1 MKNIQQN
8 VYKDESCG
16 KQGQCKRYILAY
28 ALPSIILNNLKE
40 GGIKKWLDFAPS
52 VQDF

>member
-28 ALPSIILNNLKE
+28 VLASIIKRNNLKEE
-40 GGIKKWLDFAPS
+40 GGIKK
-52 VQDF
+52 VT